1 MRCNQFSPV
10 ACEYQLLSSV
20 SHSTRK
26 TAKLSERSKVLTQ
39 YNSPILRIKKQQFR
53 YILIISTKHI
63 NINHLDH
70 LHHLHLNFQNPETL
84 QQSNIIQLSPPI
96 AVKRSLTS
104 LAPKVFHPWFRW
116 WLVRCAARRWWRK
129 SRCSLTHVGSSGC
142 GKIGGTF
149 ISSFVSSYVFIC
161 FIITL
166 PETNISTW
174 NTGVGRWVSSWKVY
188 VARCIYSFLPVFC
201 SLLKVRNAKLSSW
214 YTSGKTEKQ
223 RHTLL

>member
-10 ACEYQLLSSV
+10 ACEYQLLSSI

-63 NINHLDH
+63 NINPLDH

-84 QQSNIIQLSPPI
+84 QQSNYPPI

-104 LAPKVFHPWFRW
+104 LAPRVFHPWFRW
-116 WLVRCAARRWWRK
+116 CLVRCAARHWWRK
-129 SRCSLTHVGSSGC
+129 SRCSLTCVCDC
-142 GKIGGTF
+142 GILRMRENWWHF
-149 ISSFVSSYVFIC
+149 HFVFC
-161 FIITL
+161 FIICIHMFHHY
-166 PETNISTW
+166 PPW
-174 NTGVGRWVSSWKVY
+174 N
-188 VARCIYSFLPVFC
+188 
-201 SLLKVRNAKLSSW
+201 
-214 YTSGKTEKQ
+214 
-223 RHTLL
+223 